1 MPHNNLNDKT
11 DNRSHAHYIHRLSYS
26 SQEKLAGTFVLV
38 AIGLLVWLLI
48 SSQKTQNLFEEEI
61 TLYGTMNSVQAI
73 NEDTDIIISGL
84 VIGRVTEV
92 NIDDS
97 NHVVVSMSILKKY
110 QKLIRTDSI
119 AELLNFKFALLGK
132 SVIEISIGSPQL
144 PIIKDGDSLIIKE
157 SLNLIKLIAKF
168 EPVLGALQDSI
179 KRMNEILQAIEPDQ
193 VGTNIDNLESI
204 SNNLKEITDKIAKGK
219 GFVGNIINDKN
230 TQEDLT
236 GTISNVKN
244 ITDQIQGG
252 QGVAGNA
259 IYNQQM
265 QQDIL
270 TSVSNLKIITEQT
283 NKLLVSIQQQVDELP
298 ELTDK
303 VKPLLE
309 EADKTI
315 KATQQIW
322 PLSSSI
328 PKDNKQTL
336 TSPEAS
342 E

>member
-1 MPHNNLNDKT
+1 MPNSNPHNKT
-11 DNRSHAHYIHRLSYS
+11 GNRSRAHYIHRLSYS
-26 SQEKLAGTFVLV
+26 SQEKLAGTFVLF

-48 SSQKTQNLFEEEI
+48 SSQKTQNLFEDEI
-61 TLYGTMNSVQAI
+61 TLYGTMSSIQAI

-84 VIGRVTEV
+84 IIGRVAEV

-97 NHVVVSMSILKKY
+97 NHVIVNMSILKKY

-144 PIIKDGDSLIIKE
+144 PIIKDGDTLAIKE
-157 SLNLIKLIAKF
+157 SLNLVKLVAKF

-179 KRMNEILQAIEPDQ
+179 KRMNEILQEIEPEQ
-193 VGTNIDNLESI
+193 IGSNIDNLETI
-204 SNNLKEITDKIAKGK
+204 SSNLKSITDQINQGKGFAGNIVYDKNMQQNLTGMIDNVKDITDKI
-219 GFVGNIINDKN
+219 
-230 TQEDLT
+230 Q
-236 GTISNVKN
+236 S
-244 ITDQIQGG
+244 G

-265 QQDIL
+265 QDDIL
-270 TSVSNLKIITEQT
+270 SSASNLKTITEQT
-283 NKLLVSIQQQVDELP
+283 NKLLISIQQQVDDLP

-303 VKPLLE
+303 VKPLLD

-328 PKDNKQTL
+328 PEENKQTL
-336 TSPEAS
+336 TSPEAA